1 MFWLSILFS
10 REPSNAVWLQIFF
23 HNLLFFL
30 ELLPS
35 SLYTNTHTSPWRVCT
50 VKLTPIFPQRST
62 TIYLR
67 TVYWE
72 NGNNETLWGPVGHC
86 IQVNPGPQRHRASS
100 YHLHPST
107 HIRERAQYEV
117 LAKVWLTVRV
127 HRPTSWSFLWSPR
140 DMLANGVPSTCVLGL
155 VHLWAEERAKSQWSV
170 CIVFPLH
177 HFKPSTYT
185 SGFTILCPLWH
196 RILPSPFEPL
206 RGVTC
211 F

>member
-50 VKLTPIFPQRST
+50 VKITPIFPQRST

-107 HIRERAQYEV
+107 HSGIGVFELGPGVHVEGSQLFV
-117 LAKVWLTVRV
+117 MCCQGWWPLVR
-127 HRPTSWSFLWSPR
+127 RR
-140 DMLANGVPSTCVLGL
+140 DGRGSAVGPGN
-155 VHLWAEERAKSQWSV
+155 HLL
-170 CIVFPLH
+170 FPA
-177 HFKPSTYT
+177 
-185 SGFTILCPLWH
+185 G
-196 RILPSPFEPL
+196 
-206 RGVTC
+206 GNDV
-211 F
+211 